1 MGGKLSKCVLCYIE
15 LNKKYKINK
24 TMGQR
29 QGTKQA
35 NKMKWKISELVKQIK
50 FKIST
55 FTTFTIHQKQQ
66 EAGKTE

>member
-1 MGGKLSKCVLCYIE
+1 
-15 LNKKYKINK
+15 
-24 TMGQR
+24 MGQR

-55 FTTFTIHQKQQ
+55 FTIYNIYNELETTRGRKDRV
-66 EAGKTE
+66 KY

>member
-1 MGGKLSKCVLCYIE
+1 
-15 LNKKYKINK
+15 
-24 TMGQR
+24 MGQR

-55 FTTFTIHQKQQ
+55 FITLTIN
-66 EAGKTE
+66 

>member
-1 MGGKLSKCVLCYIE
+1 
-15 LNKKYKINK
+15 
-24 TMGQR
+24 MGQR

-55 FTTFTIHQKQQ
+55 FISMRIKSSCDLEVSEKMSLYYGVKITFLLCIVGYKLDLR
-66 EAGKTE
+66 

>member
-1 MGGKLSKCVLCYIE
+1 
-15 LNKKYKINK
+15 
-24 TMGQR
+24 MGQR

-55 FTTFTIHQKQQ
+55 FTTFTMNQKQQ